1 MGIFSGTKPRAEVL
15 KGDLEDAIFAADFG
29 DLISGRAPKVYQ
41 DVATF
46 FQNTHPAKE
55 LCKVVRS
62 VFERLAEP
70 KEAGVTLRLSTGFG
84 GGKTHTLMALWHLAE
99 NISDVSLGTEL
110 LPGAGRP
117 KTVTVIGIDAGKAG
131 VPQFAKHGATKVN
144 SLWGDLFYCLGGEK
158 ALKEL
163 GKADDPEAS
172 PSDGQIQLI
181 FPKGPVLILLDEL
194 VIYMARLSDRGQGNL
209 LGFLNSLVSV
219 VSKRPQTVLVLTD
232 PAKQAAYSS
241 ESASL
246 AASLESAAVKLNE
259 IQSRKVS
266 DFDPIGSEAAQI
278 IVRRLF
284 EKVDAA
290 AAQTASASY
299 HSLYQRLA
307 QEHKDPEIQTAST
320 QAYAKRIVESYPFHP
335 RLLDTAQERL
345 SAMQDFQKSRGVLR
359 LFARI
364 LRDLHDRKE
373 GFKED
378 LDLVSAG
385 DIDWSSERIKA
396 DLLQRLQR
404 DRFQAAVQAD
414 IEKHAQELDGEAKRG
429 IHVRVASAL
438 LLESLP
444 LQSSSGMDKADLSV
458 AVLRPEEAGTEAG
471 EALDRLAGVC
481 WHTYPMESGHG
492 LQFRYEANIIKQI
505 EDRMRD
511 VSIEDARSRV
521 LADAQGYFSGPAF
534 RLAAWPKTATA
545 VPDSAEFQLVLCEE
559 TDIADAVCRF
569 QDNSNPQAPMPRRFR
584 NSIVAVAPTRAA
596 FEEAIT
602 RACRLM
608 AAEAIEK
615 DAKGESGKQTRD
627 QLLRV
632 KPELQKRFHTQ
643 TRRAFDQIYSASG
656 LLGKLDEKF
665 QVSEEQMLQQPY
677 GQPCVKR
684 FLEEKELVYK
694 AGTTL
699 DTSLFMKNVLE
710 GAVPMSGTPD
720 AYTAK
725 AIHERFLAAPNLR
738 LVPDGQ
744 IVRNTVLKALE
755 HGKIVVRLADGRA
768 YDDKGCVQGADGQRH
783 RTATSLSGI
792 SLTDDIFI
800 TRTGSTSASVWL
812 KEDAGGK
819 KENGGEDE
827 AVPPPPPPSSS
838 GATATG
844 WENLIKFAAER
855 PLLEFRLIARTPSVA
870 ATFATLAQPLGA
882 DSLSLS
888 VTVGGSLKDSGQMNF
903 AASGVSL
910 NHPTK
915 PMNTAQTIFNALND
929 GASYEAVLRLSFGA
943 SGRTGM
949 KDLLQNMKDN
959 AAESVQVQA
968 RFDHATGTT
977 A

>member
-1 MGIFSGTKPRAEVL
+1 MGIFTGTKPRSEVL

-29 DLISGRAPKVYQ
+29 DLVAGKAPKVY
-41 DVATF
+41 DDATTF

-62 VFERLAEP
+62 VFERLADSKEP
-70 KEAGVTLRLSTGFG
+70 GVTIRLSTGFG
-84 GGKTHTLMALWHLAE
+84 GGKTHTLMALWHLSQ
-99 NISDVSLGTEL
+99 NISNVSLGTEL
-110 LPGAGRP
+110 LPAAGRP

-131 VPQFAKHGATKVN
+131 VPQFSKHGTATVH
-144 SLWGDLFYCLGGEK
+144 SLWGDLFFRLGGEK
-158 ALKEL
+158 ALKSL

-172 PSDGQIQLI
+172 PSEGQIQAI

-209 LGFLNSLVSV
+209 LGFLSSLISV
-219 VSKRPQTVLVLTD
+219 VGKRPQTVLVLTD
-232 PAKQAAYSS
+232 PARQAAYAN

-246 AASLESAAVKLNE
+246 AASLESAAMKLNE
-259 IQSRKVS
+259 IESRTVPN
-266 DFDPIGSEAAQI
+266 FDPIGNESAQI

-284 EKVDAA
+284 EKVDGT
-290 AAQTASASY
+290 AAQAASASY

-307 QEHKDPEIQTAST
+307 QENKDPEFQTAST
-320 QAYAKRIVESYPFHP
+320 QAYAKRIVECYPFHP

-364 LRDLHDRKE
+364 LRDLYDRKE
-373 GFKED
+373 DRE
-378 LDLVSAG
+378 LVSAG

-404 DRFQAAVQAD
+404 DGFQAAVQAD
-414 IEKHAQELDGEAKRG
+414 IEKHAQELDGETVRG
-429 IHVRVASAL
+429 IHVRAASAL

-444 LQSSSGMDKADLSV
+444 LQPTSGLDKADLSI
-458 AVLRPEEAGTEAG
+458 AVLRPEEAGPEAG
-471 EALDRLAGVC
+471 EALDRLTGVC

-492 LQFRYEANIIKQI
+492 LQFRYQANIIKQI

-511 VSIEDARSRV
+511 VNSEDARSRV
-521 LADAQGYFSGPAF
+521 LGDAQGYFGGPAF
-534 RLAAWPKTATA
+534 RLVSWPKTASA
-545 VPDSAEFQLVLCEE
+545 VPESAEFQLVLCEE
-559 TDIADAVCRF
+559 TDIAAAVCEF
-569 QDNSNPQAPMPRRFR
+569 QDNSDPLARMPRGFR
-584 NSIVAVAPTRAA
+584 NSIVAVAPTRGS

-602 RACRLM
+602 RARRLM

-677 GQPCVKR
+677 GQPCIKR

-699 DTSLFMKNVLE
+699 DISLFMKNVLE
-710 GAVPMSGTPD
+710 GAVPISGMPD
-720 AYTAK
+720 TYTAK

-744 IVRNTVLKALE
+744 IVRNTILKAVE
-755 HGKIVVRLADGRA
+755 KDKIVVRLPDGRA
-768 YDDKGCVQGADGQRH
+768 YDNQGCVQGPDGQRR
-783 RTATSLSGI
+783 RTNTTLTGI
-792 SLTDDIFI
+792 GLNDDVLI
-800 TRTGSTSASVWL
+800 TRAGSTSAGTWL
-812 KEDAGGK
+812 KEDAAKQDEEGGK
-819 KENGGEDE
+819 VD
-827 AVPPPPPPSSS
+827 VIPPPPPPSAS
-838 GATATG
+838 GATATS
-844 WENLIKFAAER
+844 WEQLIELAASR
-855 PLLEFRLIARTPSVA
+855 PLLELRLIARTPSAA
-870 ATFATLAQPLGA
+870 ATLAGLAQPLGA
-882 DSLSLS
+882 DGLSLS
-888 VTVGGSLKDSGQMNF
+888 IQVGGNLKDSGKMNF
-903 AASGVSL
+903 AASDVGL

-915 PMNTAQTIFNALND
+915 PMNTAQTIFNALNEA
-929 GASYEAVLRLSFGA
+929 ASYETTLKLSFGA
-943 SGRTGM
+943 AGRTNM
-949 KDLLQNMKDN
+949 KDLLQSVKDN
-959 AAESVQVQA
+959 APDGVQVLA
-968 RFDHATGTT
+968 RFDQATGVT

>member
-1 MGIFSGTKPRAEVL
+1 MGILSGTKARAEVL

-29 DLISGRAPKVYQ
+29 DLIADRAPTVYR
-41 DVATF
+41 DPATF

-55 LCKVVRS
+55 LCKVTAS
-62 VFERLAEP
+62 VFERLANA
-70 KEAGVTLRLSTGFG
+70 KEAGVSVRLSTGFG
-84 GGKTHTLMALWHLAE
+84 GGKTHTLMALWHLAK
-99 NISDVSLGTEL
+99 NISDISLGTEL
-110 LPGAGRP
+110 LPAAGRP
-117 KTVTVIGIDAGKAG
+117 KTVTVVGIDAGKAG

-144 SLWGDLFYCLGGEK
+144 SLWGELFYQLGDEK
-158 ALKEL
+158 ALKSL

-172 PSDGQIQLI
+172 PSEDQTASI

-232 PAKQAAYSS
+232 PARQAAYAS

-259 IQSRKVS
+259 MQSRKVS
-266 DFDPIGSEAAQI
+266 DFDPIGSESAQI

-284 EKVDAA
+284 EKVDPT
-290 AAQTASASY
+290 AAQSASASY

-307 QEHKDPEIQTAST
+307 QEMKDPEIQQAST
-320 QAYAKRIVESYPFHP
+320 QAYAKRIVECYPFHP

-373 GFKED
+373 D
-378 LDLVSAG
+378 RDLVSAG

-404 DRFQAAVQAD
+404 DRFDAAVKAD
-414 IEKHAQELDGEAKRG
+414 IEKHAQDLDGETKRG
-429 IHVRVASAL
+429 VHVRVASAL

-444 LQSSSGMDKADLSV
+444 MQPTSGMDKGDLTL
-458 AVLRPEEAGTEAG
+458 AVLRPEEAGPEAG

-481 WHTYPMESGHG
+481 WHTYPMESGRG

-511 VSIEDARSRV
+511 VSVEDARSRV
-521 LADAQGYFSGPAF
+521 LADAQGYFGGPAF
-534 RLAAWPKTATA
+534 RLASWPKTASA
-545 VPDSAEFQLVLCEE
+545 VSDSAELQLVLCED
-559 TDIADAVCRF
+559 TDVADAVCRY
-569 QDNSNPQAPMPRRFR
+569 QDNSDPQAAMPRRFR
-584 NSIVAVAPTRAA
+584 NSIVAVAPTRTAL
-596 FEEAIT
+596 EEAVT
-602 RACRLM
+602 RARRLM

-615 DAKGESGKQTRD
+615 DAKGEAGKQTRD
-627 QLLRV
+627 QLVRV

-677 GQPCVKR
+677 GQPCIKR
-684 FLEEKELVYK
+684 FLEEKELIYK
-694 AGTTL
+694 AGATL
-699 DTSLFMKNVLE
+699 DTSLFMKNILD
-710 GAVPMSGTPD
+710 GAVPLAGTPD
-720 AYTAK
+720 VFTAK
-725 AIHERFLAAPNLR
+725 SVHERFLSAPNLR

-744 IVRNTVLKALE
+744 IVRNTLLKAVE
-755 HGKIVVRLADGRA
+755 QGKIAVRLSDGRA
-768 YDDKGCVQGADGQRH
+768 YDSSGCVQGAEGQR
-783 RTATSLSGI
+783 RRSPGSMGGI
-792 SLTDDIFI
+792 SLTDDVQISSI
-800 TRTGSTSASVWL
+800 ASPSATTWL
-812 KEDAGGK
+812 KEDAPKEKKGGK
-819 KENGGEDE
+819 EDKDE
-827 AVPPPPPPSSS
+827 IPPPPPPPPS
-838 GATATG
+838 GATATT
-844 WENLIKFAAER
+844 WDQLIELAADR
-855 PLLEFRLIARTPSVA
+855 PLLELRLIARTPSVA
-870 ATFATLAQPLGA
+870 SSLAGLAQPLGA
-882 DSLSLS
+882 DGLSLS
-888 VTVGGSLKDSGQMNF
+888 VTVGGNLKDSGQMNF
-903 AASGVSL
+903 AAKDVSL

-915 PMNTAQTIFNALND
+915 PLPTAQTIFNSLNE

-943 SGRTGM
+943 SGRTGLV
-949 KDLLQNMKDN
+949 DALQRMREN
-959 AAESVQVQA
+959 AADGVQIQA
-968 RFDHATGTT
+968 RFDRATGAT